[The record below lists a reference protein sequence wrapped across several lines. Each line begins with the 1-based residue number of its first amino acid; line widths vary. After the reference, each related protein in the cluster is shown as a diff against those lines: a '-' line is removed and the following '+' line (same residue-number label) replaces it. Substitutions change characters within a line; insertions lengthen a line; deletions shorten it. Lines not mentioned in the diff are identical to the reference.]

1 MFPAS
6 THNGQS
12 VLAFPDVCKTPV
24 PVAGAVPI
32 AYPTMGTFGRTA
44 LKQTAT
50 KTATKTET
58 APKTVAS
65 EFQKKQT
72 RAQELRGR
80 LSDLNRQLTSLS
92 DRDPTRW
99 HKLVD
104 QYVMTTAELYKALAV

>member
-24 PVAGAVPI
+24 PVAGTAPI
-32 AYPTMGTFGRTA
+32 AYPTMGTFGGTA
-44 LKQTAT
+44 LKPTATKTPIAT
-50 KTATKTET
+50 KTAT
-58 APKTVAS
+58 S
-65 EFQKKQT
+65 EFQQKQT

-92 DRDPTRW
+92 DKDPTRW

-104 QYVMTTAELYKALAV
+104 QYVMTTAELYKTLAA